1 MKVSLFIAFICIG
14 NIALSQKLVH
24 IDSVGDYIGKE
35 VKVCVKVEGTHKS
48 NGKSKL
54 IFLNLG
60 KPYPDAP
67 LLAVIFEKDF
77 KNFSYAPEK
86 YLDKKNVCITGK
98 LVLYNGKPEFIVN
111 KENQIEIE

>member
-1 MKVSLFIAFICIG
+1 MKTSLLVFIICIV
-14 NIALSQKLVH
+14 NFSFSQKLVPL
-24 IDSVGDYIGKE
+24 DSVQDYIGKE

-48 NGKSKL
+48 NGKSQL

-77 KNFSYAPEK
+77 KNFNYAPEK

-98 LVLYNGKPEFIVN
+98 LVLYKGKPEFVIN
-111 KENQIEIE
+111 RENQIQIE

>member
-1 MKVSLFIAFICIG
+1 MKVFFFIAFICMS
-14 NIALSQKLVH
+14 NFVLSQKIVQL
-24 IDSVGDYIGKE
+24 DSVGDYIGKE

-48 NGKSKL
+48 NGKNQL

-77 KNFSYAPEK
+77 KNFSYAPDK
-86 YLDKKNVCITGK
+86 FLDKKNVCITGK
-98 LVLYNGKPEFIVN
+98 LVLYKGKPEFIIKN
-111 KENQIEIE
+111 EKQIQIE